1 MTRNRKIKMKMADW
15 PYDPAREEQVMT
27 GSVTVEMGQILV
39 ADIAIVRSTKD
50 LMIVEA
56 DLHSKYVAVG
66 WYGGSPEGGVSVG
79 LVKGEYTLKADPGT
93 VVGTVITLPAHTR
106 GWDVEAF
113 ASRYTVRIIAWKPP
127 RRLRPISPKAR
138 RR

>member
-1 MTRNRKIKMKMADW
+1 
-15 PYDPAREEQVMT
+15 MT
-27 GSVTVEMGQILV
+27 GNVTVEMGQILV

-93 VVGTVITLPAHTR
+93 VMGTVITLPAHTR

-127 RRLRPISPKAR
+127 RRLRPAWRETEEQYEHAKRVMDAEAEARSPEMKEG
-138 RR
+138 